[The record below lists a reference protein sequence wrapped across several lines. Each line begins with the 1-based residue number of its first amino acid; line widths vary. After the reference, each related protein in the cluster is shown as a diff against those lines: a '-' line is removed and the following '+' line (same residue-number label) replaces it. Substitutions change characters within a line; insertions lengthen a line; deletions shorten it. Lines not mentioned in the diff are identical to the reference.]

1 MRGRKKKME
10 IQYEY
15 TACWPNTE
23 NDWKALKSQNINAR
37 VTTCLYILG
46 CMALPTRVAWRCERK
61 ILMEDD
67 DNNLEEKPGNMQKA

>member
-23 NDWKALKSQNINAR
+23 NDWKALKSQKYPSYYLLIHFR
-37 VTTCLYILG
+37 LYG
-46 CMALPTRVAWRCERK
+46 TAY
-61 ILMEDD
+61 
-67 DNNLEEKPGNMQKA
+67 